1 MALEDIE
8 SSQKADEVDKTSLEA
23 AAAWFAYAAPTLW
36 ALSEQGN
43 EFQGKIAKQ
52 GQAVKEKQWRGFNKE
67 RWQFWEEKL
76 GACGDE
82 VKLVAKARE
91 AVKSAREG
99 N

>member
-36 ALSEQGN
+36 ALSEQDN